1 MTGFDIA
8 VLLLVGLGA
17 VLGFTRGFVQEILA
31 LAAWVVSLFAI
42 RILHAPF
49 SNLLEPLIGTSSGA
63 AVLAFAILLLLP
75 YFIVKLLANS
85 FGEASRNSVLGPIDR
100 VLGFGFGALKG
111 FVITVVAFSIFML
124 GFDTV
129 WGVGGRPQWVTD
141 ARTYPFVNAASNGL
155 VVKLAERRREA
166 ITAEAAEA
174 RAKAKGK

>member
-8 VLLLVGLGA
+8 VFLLVGLGA

-42 RILHAPF
+42 RILHAPL
-49 SNLLEPLIGTSSGA
+49 SELLEPLIGTPSGA
-63 AVLAFAILLLLP
+63 AVLAFAVLLLLP
-75 YFIVKLLANS
+75 YAIVKLLANS

-124 GFDTV
+124 GFDTI
-129 WGVGGRPQWVTD
+129 WGASGRPQWVTF
-141 ARTYPFVNAASNGL
+141 ARTYPFVNAASDGL
-155 VVKLAERRREA
+155 VTKLGERRREA
-166 ITAEAAEA
+166 QGAAREAVTKTPAN
-174 RAKAKGK
+174 